1 MKKEILMKK
10 WIVMALAACMLTSL
24 LAGCGSKD
32 AADKQVDLTAFYTDL
47 SSQYHWSEDPQTSQ
61 EGDLLMSS
69 VEGELLES
77 YYPGLADLATEQ
89 MIVKV
94 PLIGQTVNEIVLA
107 QCKSEDDAASAAEI
121 LQSRVDAQAAG
132 DAFYPA
138 LLEAWGKAKV
148 IQNGTYVAMIASAE
162 HQTEIEDAFNALFA

>member
-1 MKKEILMKK
+1 MKK
-10 WIVMALAACMLTSL
+10 WFVMALAACMLTGL
-24 LAGCGSKD
+24 LAGCGSKEQD
-32 AADKQVDLTAFYTDL
+32 SAQVDLSAFYETL
-47 SSQYHWSEDPQTSQ
+47 AGEYHWSEDPQTSQ

-89 MIVKV
+89 LIVKAPMMSSV
-94 PLIGQTVNEIVLA
+94 VNEVVFA

-121 LQSRVDAQAAG
+121 LQSRADAQAEGGAW
-132 DAFYPA
+132 YPESM
-138 LLEAWGKAKV
+138 EAWGKAKV

-162 HQTEIEDAFNALFA
+162 YQTEIEDAFNALFA

>member
-1 MKKEILMKK
+1 MKK
-10 WIVMALAACMLTSL
+10 WFVMALAACMLTGL
-24 LAGCGSKD
+24 LAGCGSKEQD
-32 AADKQVDLTAFYTDL
+32 SAQVDLSAFYETL
-47 SSQYHWSEDPQTSQ
+47 AEEYHWSEDPQTSQ

-89 MIVKV
+89 LIVKAPMMSSV
-94 PLIGQTVNEIVLA
+94 VKEVVFA

-121 LQSRVDAQAAG
+121 LQSRADAQAEGGAW
-132 DAFYPA
+132 YPESM
-138 LLEAWGKAKV
+138 EAWGKAKV

>member
-1 MKKEILMKK
+1 MKK
-10 WIVMALAACMLTSL
+10 WFVMALAACMLTGL
-24 LAGCGSKD
+24 LAGCGSKEEGS
-32 AADKQVDLTAFYTDL
+32 AQVDLSAFYTGL
-47 SSQYHWSEDPQTSQ
+47 AEEYHWSEAPQTSQ

-77 YYPGLADLATEQ
+77 YYPGLADVATEQ
-89 MIVKV
+89 LIVKAPMMSSV
-94 PLIGQTVNEIVLA
+94 VNEVVFA

-121 LQSRVDAQAAG
+121 LQSRADAQAEGGAW
-132 DAFYPA
+132 DPEAM
-138 LLEAWGKAKV
+138 EAWGKAKV

>member
-1 MKKEILMKK
+1 MKK
-10 WIVMALAACMLTSL
+10 WFVMALAACMLTGL
-24 LAGCGSKD
+24 LAGCGSKEEGS
-32 AADKQVDLTAFYTDL
+32 AQVDLSAFYNEL
-47 SSQYHWSEDPQTSQ
+47 AEEYHWSEDPQTSQ

-77 YYPGLADLATEQ
+77 YYPGLADVATEQ
-89 MIVKV
+89 LIVKV

-121 LQSRVDAQAAG
+121 LQSRVDAQAEGGAW
-132 DAFYPA
+132 YPESM
-138 LLEAWGKAKV
+138 EAWGKAKV

>member
-1 MKKEILMKK
+1 MKK
-10 WIVMALAACMLTSL
+10 WLVMALAACMLTGL
-24 LAGCGSKD
+24 LAGCRSKEEGS
-32 AADKQVDLTAFYTDL
+32 AQVDLSAFYTGL
-47 SSQYHWSEDPQTSQ
+47 AEEYHWSEDPQTSQ

-77 YYPGLADLATEQ
+77 YYPGLADVATEQ
-89 MIVKV
+89 LIVKAPMMSSV
-94 PLIGQTVNEIVLA
+94 VNEVVFA

-121 LQSRVDAQAAG
+121 LQSRADAQAEGGAW
-132 DAFYPA
+132 YPESM
-138 LLEAWGKAKV
+138 EAWGKAKV

>member
-1 MKKEILMKK
+1 MKK
-10 WIVMALAACMLTSL
+10 WFVMALAACMLTGL
-24 LAGCGSKD
+24 LAGCGSKEEGS
-32 AADKQVDLTAFYTDL
+32 AQVDLSAFYTGL
-47 SSQYHWSEDPQTSQ
+47 AEEYHWSEAPQTSQ

-77 YYPGLADLATEQ
+77 YYPGLADVATEQ
-89 MIVKV
+89 LIVKAPMMSPV
-94 PLIGQTVNEIVLA
+94 VNEVVFA

-121 LQSRVDAQAAG
+121 LQSRADAQAEGGAW
-132 DAFYPA
+132 YPESM
-138 LLEAWGKAKV
+138 EAWGKAKV

>member
-1 MKKEILMKK
+1 MKK
-10 WIVMALAACMLTSL
+10 WFVMALAACMLTGL
-24 LAGCGSKD
+24 LAGCGSKEEGS
-32 AADKQVDLTAFYTDL
+32 AQVDLSAFYETL
-47 SSQYHWSEDPQTSQ
+47 AEEYHWSEDPQTSQ

-77 YYPGLADLATEQ
+77 YYPGLADVATEHL
-89 MIVKV
+89 IVKAPMMSSV
-94 PLIGQTVNEIVLA
+94 VNEAVFA

-121 LQSRVDAQAAG
+121 LQSRADAQAEGGAW
-132 DAFYPA
+132 YPESM
-138 LLEAWGKAKV
+138 EAWGKAKV